1 LGDYFRRMRSKL
13 GYNQAI
19 IAVAHKLARIIYH
32 MVKERV
38 EYDESIDRA
47 KNINMLEK
55 KRNSLQKR
63 LAKIEAELNLSAC
76 NTSNLVLVR

>member
-1 LGDYFRRMRSKL
+1 MGDYFRRMRSKL

-32 MVKERV
+32 MVKESV

-55 KRNSLQKR
+55 KRNSLKKG